1 MSDER
6 STLKAPDPVEA
17 GVDSGAARRLPSTPR
32 PEPRETSGMTSLLL
46 LTYLERAAGRA
57 AVDDLLRRAGA
68 VDREAELRDEGSWFS
83 YALKVRLFEAL
94 ADVLDDPQATRR
106 MGEAALDLQV
116 ATGLKVAL
124 RALGSP
130 RLLYKNVVRANAK
143 FSTVHTMDLVELRP
157 TSARVAFRDAGDGP
171 IHPLDCDYTQGLLAC
186 APGLFGLP
194 KARISHARCGARSGG
209 GPCVYDIA
217 WEPSRTRSLVLSG
230 MAGAVAFGG
239 SALLSPALV
248 PFGAGAA
255 LGAAGF
261 AGATEIRARRARW
274 RRLEAELEDH
284 LESGERLSDSLK
296 DLVSELR
303 LEDVLAKITANGRDA
318 VGGKEFALLV
328 DEPGGPRCQSSSGLP
343 PEVVAALEA
352 WARAEAR
359 DVEEPALVDDVG
371 CVPELARLP
380 DHPRMSV
387 GSLCA
392 APLVYRGRTLGL
404 LVALGAQRRTF
415 LPRDV
420 DQLQAYATQA
430 AVALENA
437 RLYEAQ
443 EALASRDALTGLR
456 NHRDF
461 HERIGE
467 ELDRLRRH
475 EGRLAVLLVDLDGF
489 KSVNDE
495 SGHAAGDRVL
505 RHVARAIE
513 GACRSSDVAFRVG
526 GDEFAVILPG
536 AGHDDACEVAERVTA
551 AVDSVDARTSAS
563 VGTAV
568 WPDDGGSKDVL
579 LAHADGSL
587 YSAKARKDGDRRA
600 AGPAPPGERR
610 LAVVNR
616 LAHRLT
622 DLLDPA
628 DIARATVREL
638 DRSLGYVLACVLKV
652 GDDGVLRVDAGA
664 GPLAREVAVASWT
677 QPLDRGVLGRVV
689 RSGRPA
695 LVDDAE
701 LDPDHLGPDFLD
713 PAVHT
718 RLRSELAVPI
728 RVGSRVWGVL
738 NLEDTRVGAFDAND
752 LLLAE
757 AVAAHMGAALHR
769 SELHASLEGA
779 FTTTIAVLCDALE
792 AKDLY
797 TAGHADVAELA
808 VAVAHRLGLDDAAC
822 RLVGYAGLMHD
833 VGKVAVRT
841 EVLTKPGPLDAA
853 EYEEMKQH
861 VVVGAQMLERIP
873 FLTGVA
879 PLVRSSHERWDGAG
893 YPDGLAGEAIA
904 PGARVIAVCDAWH
917 AMTSDRPY
925 RAALPRADAEAELRR
940 HAGSQFD
947 PATVKALLSELEA
960 RQSRAGH

>member
-1 MSDER
+1 MSDQR
-6 STLKAPDPVEA
+6 PTLKAPDHLDGERSA
-17 GVDSGAARRLPSTPR
+17 DAARRLPATPR

-46 LTYLERAAGRA
+46 LTYVERVAGRA
-57 AVDDLLRRAGA
+57 AVDDVLRRAGA
-68 VDREAELRDEGSWFS
+68 ADREDELRDEGAWFS
-83 YALKVRLFEAL
+83 YDLKIRLFESL
-94 ADVLDDPQATRR
+94 VEVLGDPQATRR

-143 FSTVHTMDLVELRP
+143 FSARHGMELLELRP
-157 TSARVAFRDAGDGP
+157 TSARMVFRDVEDRP
-171 IHPLDCDYTQGLLAC
+171 LHHLDCAYTQGLLAC

-194 KARISHARCGARSGG
+194 NARISHGLCGARAD
-209 GPCVYDIA
+209 GPCVYDIS

-230 MAGAVAFGG
+230 AAGAVALGG
-239 SALLSPALV
+239 SILLSPALV

-261 AGATEIRARRARW
+261 AGATVFRSRRARW
-274 RRLEAELEDH
+274 RQLEAELEDH

-303 LEDVLAKITANGRDA
+303 LEEVLAKITANARDA

-328 DEPGGPRCQSSSGLP
+328 DEDGGPRCQSSSGLP
-343 PEVVAALEA
+343 GDVVAALEA
-352 WARAEAR
+352 WARAEPGDA
-359 DVEEPALVDDVG
+359 EEPLLVDDVG
-371 CVPELARLP
+371 VVPALAELP

-392 APLVYRGRTLGL
+392 ARLVYRGRSLGL
-404 LVALGAQRRTF
+404 LVALSARRRTF

-420 DQLQAYATQA
+420 DQLQAYAAQA
-430 AVALENA
+430 AIALENA

-461 HERIGE
+461 HERVDE
-467 ELDRLRRH
+467 ELERLRRH
-475 EGRLAVLLVDLDGF
+475 EGRLAVLLIDLDGF

-505 RHVARAIE
+505 RRAARAIE
-513 GACRSSDVAFRVG
+513 SACRSSDVAFRVG

-536 AGHDDACEVAERVTA
+536 AGQDEAGEVVERLTA
-551 AVDSVDARTSAS
+551 AVDAVDPRTSAS

-587 YSAKARKDGDRRA
+587 YATKARKDGDGRSHTP
-600 AGPAPPGERR
+600 PASGERR

-616 LAHRLT
+616 LAHRLA
-622 DLLDPA
+622 DMLDPGE
-628 DIARATVREL
+628 ITGATVREL
-638 DRSLGYVLACVLKV
+638 DRSLGYVLACVLRADE
-652 GDDGVLRVDAGA
+652 DDVLRVHAGA
-664 GPLAREVAVASWT
+664 GPLAGEVAVSSWA
-677 QPLDRGVLGRVV
+677 QPLAKGVLGRVV
-689 RSGRPA
+689 RSGQPA

-701 LDPDHLGPDFLD
+701 LDPDHIGPAFLS
-713 PAVHT
+713 AAHRT

-728 RVGSRVWGVL
+728 RVGDRVWGVL
-738 NLEDTRVGAFDAND
+738 NLEDTRVSAFDAND

-757 AVAAHMGAALHR
+757 AVAAHVGAALHR
-769 SELHASLEGA
+769 SELHASLEDA

-797 TAGHADVAELA
+797 TAGHADDVSALA
-808 VAVAHRLGLDDAAC
+808 VAVAHRLGMDDAAC

-841 EVLTKPGPLDAA
+841 EVLTKPGRLDPG
-853 EYEEMKQH
+853 ELDEMKQH

-873 FLTGVA
+873 FLAEVA

-893 YPDGLAGEAIA
+893 YPDGLSGEAI
-904 PGARVIAVCDAWH
+904 PTGARVISVCDAWH

-925 RAALPRADAEAELRR
+925 RSALAADVAQAEMRR
-940 HAGSQFD
+940 HAGTQFD
-947 PATVKALLSELEA
+947 PAAVDALLAELGV
-960 RQSRAGH
+960 RR